1 MRETWKKR
9 LGITLAA
16 LVTLLNFSA
25 PVQLIK
31 NIPDE
36 LRVLDGQSYAINFN
50 LPGGIEV
57 KGENVEVVGST
68 AGQTLAEV
76 NDGHT
81 PLELKSS
88 GGSGQLELSLFGI
101 LPLKTIDVKVIESQ
115 SLLVGGQSIGVTLY
129 TRGALVV
136 GTAEITD
143 ENGDLHNP
151 AQEAGL
157 LPGDVIISAEGMT
170 IEDSEHLSQ
179 IISNS
184 KSESIPLTVERN
196 GETLEITI
204 TPVKDMLDDTMRL
217 GIWVRDSTAGVGTL
231 SFCDPTTMKFGALGH
246 AITDLDTGTTLMVKD
261 GEIMHSRILDV
272 TKGER
277 GQPGELKG
285 TFLDNQ
291 EVMGSISKN
300 TQFGLYGTC
309 YDLPENPIYPDPLPI
324 GVQSMV
330 TTGPATILTTLDDE
344 GIKEYDCEIVE
355 VNRQSK
361 PTAKGMVVK
370 ITDKDLLERTGGIV
384 QGMSGSPIIQNG
396 RIVGAITHVFI
407 NDPTRGYGI
416 FIEWMLSEANSE

>member
-88 GGSGQLELSLFGI
+88 GSSGQLELSLFGI

-196 GETLEITI
+196 GETLEISI

-246 AITDLDTGTTLMVKD
+246 AITDLDTGTTLTVKD

-330 TTGPATILTTLDDE
+330 TAGPATILTTLDDE